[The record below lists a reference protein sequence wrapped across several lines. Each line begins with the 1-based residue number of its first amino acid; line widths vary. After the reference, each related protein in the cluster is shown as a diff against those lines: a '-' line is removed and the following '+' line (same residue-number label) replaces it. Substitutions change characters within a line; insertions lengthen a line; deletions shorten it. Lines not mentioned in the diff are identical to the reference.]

1 MKSRVFLWIS
11 LAVVGMAFFYQLIR
25 VPLVQ
30 NMVWMSPDET
40 ANAVSAIVFSEKTTF
55 KLNWD
60 FTDQFSWAH
69 PRSFVPLAGQAAM
82 VPIGFLGMPLILAL
96 FAKLFGIYG
105 VLLFTPFLV
114 MATLWALYKSLPKDW
129 SETVKLLCLAI
140 WLSFPTVI
148 LYSNRS
154 AFAQLVVVC
163 LAIWIWWLLNPLRF
177 SLIHPSLKLRVAGK
191 GDFNYLAIITAGFLC
206 GLVGIIR
213 PVELIWVLP
222 VATCSYIVQRTS
234 YNVVRDT
241 WYVIRSCLFF
251 VVPFVLICLIGAIV
265 GYKTYGQWFVSGYQV
280 RTPVVSQAQ
289 DAVDVRDA
297 SAVSVLD
304 VLPFEFHPRN
314 ILWNMKSYYGIFLWP
329 WTLILIIALGLW
341 IYDMRKKEKRLKKKE
356 DQACFIALAW
366 TAIFVLFF
374 YGNGLYQDYFV
385 PNRVS
390 LGNSFLRYTLPLS
403 IVLSIAAGYVMAKLW
418 KHWSLKALAVCLAV
432 GLIAF
437 GQWTATVRDDE
448 GVVAVEHELAR
459 YSVIRNEAQ
468 GLDDQVDVVISD
480 RSDKIFFPAFMAV
493 SPMPDDK
500 NIKDL
505 VSSGKKVGAFIR
517 TQDDAGLYEWNK
529 AGLPLKFEFTSG
541 NESFYVITKNP

>member
-1 MKSRVFLWIS
+1 
-11 LAVVGMAFFYQLIR
+11 MAFFYQLIR
-25 VPLVQ
+25 VPLMQ
-30 NMVWMSPDET
+30 NTVWMSPDET
-40 ANAVSAIVFSEKTTF
+40 ANAVSAMVFSEKTTF

-177 SLIHPSLKLRVAGK
+177 SLTK
-191 GDFNYLAIITAGFLC
+191 GDFNYLAIITAGILC

-222 VATCSYIVQRTS
+222 VAACSYFVQRTT
-234 YNVVRDT
+234 YNVHRTT

-265 GYKTYGQWFVSGYQV
+265 GYKTYGQWFVSGYQI
-280 RTPVVSQAQ
+280 RTPVISVAQ
-289 DAVDVRDA
+289 DAPAVRDVKDVA
-297 SAVSVLD
+297 AVSVLD

-314 ILWNMKSYYGIFLWP
+314 ILWNMKNYYGIFLWP
-329 WTLILIIALGLW
+329 WTLVLVIALGLW
-341 IYDMRKKEKRLKKKE
+341 IYDLKKQKTLLPKG
-356 DQACFIALAW
+356 AWGIFALAW
-366 TAIFVLFF
+366 TATFVLFF

-403 IVLSIAAGYVMAKLW
+403 VVLSISAGYVMVKLW

-448 GVVAVEHELAR
+448 GVVAVEQELAR
-459 YSVIRNEAQ
+459 YSQIKNKM
-468 GLDDQVDVVISD
+468 LTLQVRMDAILSE
-480 RSDKIFFPAFMAV
+480 RSDKIFFPEFMAV
-493 SPMPDDK
+493 SPMPDK
-500 NIKDL
+500 QSIKQL
-505 VSSGKKVGAFIR
+505 VDAGKVVGIFIR
-517 TQDDAGLYEWNK
+517 TQDQAGLADWK
-529 AGLPLKFEFTSG
+529 TAGLPLGYQFTSG
-541 NESFYVITKNP
+541 NESLYIINFN